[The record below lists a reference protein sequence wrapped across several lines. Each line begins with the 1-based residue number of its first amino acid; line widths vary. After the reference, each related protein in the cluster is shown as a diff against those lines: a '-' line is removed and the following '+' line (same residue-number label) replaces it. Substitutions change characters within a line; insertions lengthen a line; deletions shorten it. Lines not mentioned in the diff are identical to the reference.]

1 MAITVK
7 IPTLL
12 ARHPGGQRNHVVGG
26 ATVREAIERVT
37 RDYSEFG
44 QRFVE
49 ATLPGNGFVTIHL
62 NDEDARFSEGLD
74 MPVKA
79 GDEISIVSAIAGG

>member
-1 MAITVK
+1 MAITVN

-12 ARHPGGQRNHVVGG
+12 ARHTGGQRHHIVAG

-37 RDYSEFG
+37 RDYPEFG
-44 QRFVE
+44 KRFVE
-49 ATLPGNGFVTIHL
+49 ATLPGNAFVTIYL
-62 NDEDARFSEGLD
+62 NDEDARFSLGLD
-74 MPVKA
+74 TPVKA

>member
-1 MAITVK
+1 MAITVN

-12 ARHPGGQRNHVVGG
+12 ARHTGGQRHHVVAG

-37 RDYSEFG
+37 RDYPEFG
-44 QRFVE
+44 KRFVE
-49 ATLPGNGFVTIHL
+49 ATLPGNEFVTIYL
-62 NDEDARFSEGLD
+62 NDQDARFKGGLD
-74 MPVKA
+74 TPVLA